1 MCSQDSE
8 SAGRNTA
15 LTLVIRPSEQNRRT
29 HISEAKH
36 LLQDR
41 GLKTHSVCF
50 SLEEVSFLSILHD
63 KSHRLLKNLS
73 NCCFLTSD
81 TASFA
86 LPFGISEVSRRL
98 TTPHLGPIALKCHI
112 DEVTTQ
118 WHPALSDTLPQPAS
132 SGAVLV

>member
-1 MCSQDSE
+1 M
-8 SAGRNTA
+8 
-15 LTLVIRPSEQNRRT
+15 L
-29 HISEAKH
+29 
-36 LLQDR
+36 
-41 GLKTHSVCF
+41 